1 MSFLSD
7 DKDNYL
13 RELKAKDFK
22 DLLWLPFAFILELYV
37 QFKIAPT
44 DLHFAGSLHFI
55 IAGATF
61 ILCSKGLSILFNLRW
76 IMSPFGGKP
85 LDIVTPLRSR
95 VLGAVS
101 VVIGILIFLFH
112 KSI

>member
-1 MSFLSD
+1 MSLLSD

-13 RELKAKDFK
+13 RELKAKDFR

-44 DLHFAGSLHFI
+44 DKYLAGSLHFV
-55 IAGATF
+55 IAGAIF

-76 IMSPFGGKP
+76 LMSPFGKKP
-85 LDIVTPLRSR
+85 KGIMTQFRSR
-95 VLGAVS
+95 VLGALS
-101 VVIGILIFLFH
+101 IVIGILIFLFH
-112 KSI
+112 